1 MYILAD
7 RDGNILTDKPI
18 RRIDPLRNTYMKD
31 EFGGESVELCF
42 ANTTNEYGYEALFTI
57 KNKKLEKYQVIVDG
71 KEIEQGRYE
80 IEKDDT
86 PNPDVFLINSELKSN
101 WIGYDGKMALKA
113 GYDEKLREFDDPLDE
128 KAFVIERDGK
138 YNIVGK
144 SSMIPLFNED
154 EWLDDITQI
163 GDNNYSDTIF
173 AVKRDGKCN
182 IINPKLPWLLCLKEW
197 ADDILISDEDFV
209 FAKYGE
215 KTYIFFQN
223 TLFECDKYVVS
234 TNDIMFIYNEST
246 KKWNAICPAAD
257 QPCEL
262 IDGGIDAV
270 YDVGSWF
277 PIVERD
283 GKFAYFD
290 TESAE
295 LIPNKKEYSINLK
308 TGKTY
313 ESSVKYMWFDDVEP
327 YDEEKYGDDDTR
339 VFTVTKD
346 GMIFDISDTGT
357 ILTKRRPID
366 NEEISI

>member
-1 MYILAD
+1 MRGA
-7 RDGNILTDKPI
+7 
-18 RRIDPLRNTYMKD
+18 
-31 EFGGESVELCF
+31 
-42 ANTTNEYGYEALFTI
+42 
-57 KNKKLEKYQVIVDG
+57 
-71 KEIEQGRYE
+71 
-80 IEKDDT
+80 
-86 PNPDVFLINSELKSN
+86 
-101 WIGYDGKMALKA
+101 
-113 GYDEKLREFDDPLDE
+113 
-128 KAFVIERDGK
+128 ERG
-138 YNIVGK
+138 
-144 SSMIPLFNED
+144 
-154 EWLDDITQI
+154 
-163 GDNNYSDTIF
+163 
-173 AVKRDGKCN
+173 
-182 IINPKLPWLLCLKEW
+182 
-197 ADDILISDEDFV
+197 
-209 FAKYGE
+209 
-215 KTYIFFQN
+215 
-223 TLFECDKYVVS
+223 
-234 TNDIMFIYNEST
+234 
-246 KKWNAICPAAD
+246 
-257 QPCEL
+257 
-262 IDGGIDAV
+262 DAV